1 MTKELCLIHA
11 NCQGDPLAE
20 LLEAHPDFGR
30 AFDVRR
36 YVNYARQDIS
46 LEELGACRFFLYQRI
61 GEKWGEHAS
70 EALLSRLGPK
80 AAPLCVPNM
89 LFTGYWPFWR
99 MAPNF
104 DFSDFFLDDLLA
116 RGLSKKEILHIYLFT
131 DPRRYYDLDELFARS
146 VAVER
151 EKETFW
157 DVKAVDLV
165 LERYQ
170 TERLFN
176 TVNHPGPGLCL
187 HVAEE
192 VLRLLGFSPLP
203 ESVRRAFADPYP
215 EFVLPTHPA
224 VARLRGLS
232 FIEEG
237 QRFHVFGK
245 MMDFTEYA
253 NCYLECKLAGE
264 EDFISFLRLRA
275 QLS

>member
-1 MTKELCLIHA
+1 MTKQLCLIHA

-30 AFDVRR
+30 RFEIRN
-36 YVNYARQDIS
+36 YVNYARQIIP
-46 LEELGACRFFLYQRI
+46 EEDLRECGLLLYQRI
-61 GEKWGEHAS
+61 GEKWGDLSSGAV
-70 EALLSRLGPK
+70 LSRLNP
-80 AAPLCVPNM
+80 AAKTLCIPNM

-116 RGLSKKEILHIYLFT
+116 RGLTKKEILHIFLFT
-131 DPRRYYDLDELFARS
+131 DPGRYYDLDELFARS
-146 VAVER
+146 LAVER
-151 EKETFW
+151 EKEAFW
-157 DVKAVDLV
+157 DVKAVDMI
-165 LERYQ
+165 LERHQ

-176 TVNHPGPGLCL
+176 TVNHPGPRLCL

-203 ESVRRAFADPYP
+203 ESARRAFADPYP

-224 VARLRGLS
+224 VARRRGLS
-232 FIEEG
+232 FIG
-237 QRFHVFGK
+237 QGERYPVFGK
-245 MMDFTEYA
+245 LMDFTEYA

-275 QLS
+275 KLS